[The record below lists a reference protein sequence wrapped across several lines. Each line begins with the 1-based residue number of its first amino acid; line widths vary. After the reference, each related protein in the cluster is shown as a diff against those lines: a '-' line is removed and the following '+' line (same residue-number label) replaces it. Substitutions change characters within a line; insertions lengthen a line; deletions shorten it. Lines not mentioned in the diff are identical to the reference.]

1 MAMSS
6 SASCEPAKMKFFLP
20 KASGLMV
27 FSTMLLSISAFH
39 WSLRSAG
46 CLSGQ
51 RFFQPQGMPLV
62 VRQPLFARYGLNG
75 IE

>member
-1 MAMSS
+1 
-6 SASCEPAKMKFFLP
+6 
-20 KASGLMV
+20 
-27 FSTMLLSISAFH
+27 MLLSISAFH